1 MSDPD
6 SDLTPAQDDA
16 VRALL
21 ASARHTDPTPPEVVA
36 RLDAALASLTSDRLE
51 TRAPVVTLASRRRR
65 TAGTLLL
72 AAAAVVVAGVG
83 IGQVLPTGSSDE
95 SSAGAGDTAM
105 STEER
110 PAAESGSSPYGAEA
124 EMPDQDGEDGADP
137 KQGDTSSRTTAE
149 AVPSPS
155 NGLVGDLSAL
165 SSDTALRP
173 QVRKLRGVV
182 DPTASY
188 PVCPVPDAET
198 DTLVSVTYD
207 GLPGALVFRAPT
219 GSIQR
224 VDVFLCGEREA
235 LRTLKLRAP

>member
-105 STEER
+105 STDER
-110 PAAESGSSPYGAEA
+110 PAESGSSPYGAEA
-124 EMPDQDGEDGADP
+124 DMPGQDGEDGADP
-137 KQGDTSSRTTAE
+137 KQGDTSSRTTPE

-165 SSDTALRP
+165 SGETALKP
-173 QVRKLRGVV
+173 QVRKLRDVV

-188 PVCPVPDAET
+188 AVCPVPDAET
-198 DTLVSVTYD
+198 DTSVSVTFD
-207 GLPGALVFRAPT
+207 GMPGALVFHAPS
-219 GSIQR
+219 GGIQR
-224 VDVFLCGEREA
+224 IDVFLCGEREA